1 MSSPWTNQA
10 ISLIILTEQTTGFSG
25 LFGYSP
31 APGAGN
37 LIFSLSA
44 AAGTDE
50 YGNTYPQ
57 GLGVG
62 ASADPQI
69 SLMPLSG
76 GAAQIQFP
84 MAAVDLEAPAAITAD
99 ADGASAAEMIINGP
113 QLEGSGQND
122 FVQIQLWSNGSGIYP
137 SAYLEFDYIAAG
149 SGSYSAS
156 AIMTGTGWT
165 FAQPV
170 NLLGQVSPPSTPE
183 FGAIL
188 YYYAGTL
195 YALGS
200 SGVPV
205 ALATT

>member
-1 MSSPWTNQA
+1 MSSPWSNQVV
-10 ISLIILTEQTTGFSG
+10 SLIILTEETGGFSG
-25 LFGYSP
+25 MFGYSP

-57 GLGVG
+57 GLSVG

-69 SLMPLSG
+69 SLMPLTG

-84 MAAVDLEAPAAITAD
+84 MAAPVLEAPGALTAVEFGGAALLNINGPAV
-99 ADGASAAEMIINGP
+99 ASAASSV
-113 QLEGSGQND
+113 QLS
-122 FVQIQLWSNGSGIYP
+122 LWSDPG
-137 SAYLEFDYIAAG
+137 DG
-149 SGSYSAS
+149 SGSSMEFYVNPDEFTSSNIAS
-156 AIMTGTGWT
+156 MTGDGFKFRT
-165 FAQPV
+165 PV
-170 NLLGQVSPPSTPE
+170 NLNSLPSPPSTPAA
-183 FGAIL
+183 GCYL